1 MPRDIV
7 TSENRD
13 EFIEKKLAE
22 RSGKPIEKDGLKSLS
37 EKYEK
42 EHGINADVY
51 DGKRDIELSKII
63 VPKEKRGSGIGSKFM
78 QDLTSHADKKGKRIV
93 LSPSKDFGASS
104 VDRLKAFYKNHGF
117 VENKGKNKDFSI
129 SHSMYRNPV
138 KNETE

>member
-13 EFIEKKLAE
+13 DFIAKKLAE
-22 RSGKPIEKDGLKSLS
+22 KSGKPIEEDGLKLLT
-37 EKYEK
+37 EKYLK
-42 EHGINADVY
+42 EHGVNADVY

-63 VPKEKRGSGIGSKFM
+63 VPKEKRGEGVGSKFM

-93 LSPSKDFGASS
+93 LSPSKDFGATS

-117 VENKGKNKDFSI
+117 VENKGRNKDFAI
-129 SHSMYRNPV
+129 SHSMYRNPI
-138 KNETE
+138 KNENQ